1 MKAVSKLS
9 GPHVPPFLCPGTP
22 AHIPGSADL
31 GLKSLVTSP
40 LFILALLRAHCE
52 PASDP
57 VVGDT
62 GRRTL
67 SECQR
72 EPSLVAEFLPLS
84 SHALGRSGESVG

>member
-1 MKAVSKLS
+1 M
-9 GPHVPPFLCPGTP
+9 
-22 AHIPGSADL
+22 

-40 LFILALLRAHCE
+40 LFILALLRAHRE

-62 GRRTL
+62 GRCPL

-72 EPSLVAEFLPLS
+72 KPSSVAEFLPLS
-84 SHALGRSGESVG
+84 SHASGRSGESVG